1 MTDRIELRGVRAF
14 GRHGVYDFERAEG
27 QEFVADIVLHL
38 DLAPAGRS
46 DDVRDTV
53 HYGELAEKVASIIAG
68 EPVDLIETLAGRVAD
83 AALEYDL
90 VERAIVTLHKPQAPI
105 TVPFGDVAV
114 VVDRSAQRPAV
125 VALGSNLGDR
135 EASLASAVAAIAR
148 LDGVDLVA
156 VSPVVESAA
165 LTLDGVDPSRPT
177 YFNQV
182 VTLTTSRTPLG
193 LLAALQQI
201 ELDHG
206 RIRDKRWGD
215 RTLDLDIVSFDGIE
229 RQDEKL
235 TLPHPGAASRSF
247 VLVPWSIADPDAV
260 LPGHGRVADLADPLR
275 HEVAVK
281 GGR

>member
-46 DDVRDTV
+46 DDVGDTV
-53 HYGELAEKVASIIAG
+53 HYGELAEKVTAIIAG
-68 EPVDLIETLAGRVAD
+68 DPVDLIETLAGRIAD
-83 AALEYDL
+83 AALGYDL
-90 VERAIVTLHKPQAPI
+90 VERVVVTVHKPQAPI

-114 VVDRSAQRPAV
+114 VVDRSAQHPAV

-135 EASLASAVAAIAR
+135 RASLASAVAAIAR
-148 LDGVDLVA
+148 LDGVALVA

-165 LTLDGVDPSRPT
+165 LTLDGVDPNLPT
-177 YFNQV
+177 YLNQV

-206 RIRDKRWGD
+206 RIRDRRWGD
-215 RTLDLDIVSFDGIE
+215 RTLDLDIVSFDGLE

-260 LPGHGRVADLADPLR
+260 LPGHGRVADLAEPMR
-275 HEVAVK
+275 HEVRVE

>member
-53 HYGELAEKVASIIAG
+53 HYGELAEKVTAIMAG
-68 EPVDLIETLAGRVAD
+68 DPVDLIETLAGRIAE
-83 AALEYDL
+83 AALEYDA
-90 VERAIVTLHKPQAPI
+90 VERVVVTVHKPQAPI

-114 VVDRSAQRPAV
+114 VVDRSARHPAV

-135 EASLASAVAAIAR
+135 GASLASAVAAIAR

-165 LTLDGVDPSRPT
+165 LTLDGVDPNLPT
-177 YFNQV
+177 YLNQV

-215 RTLDLDIVSFDGIE
+215 RTLDLDIVSFDGLE
-229 RQDEKL
+229 RHDEKL

-247 VLVPWSIADPDAV
+247 VLVPWAIADPDAV

-275 HEVAVK
+275 HEVRVE
-281 GGR
+281 GDR